1 MSYVLFIS
9 EQKLKDSTAINL
21 NCSNDLLLPYVRQA
35 QKLYVEP
42 KLGTDL
48 TQKLKDLIVAG
59 TLGNVGNEAYKTLV
73 DDYIGDMLPNWAF
86 YHAVPFLRFKIE
98 NGNIYSKTSETGNA
112 LSTEESQSLREEV
125 SNTAQYYTER
135 MIEYVINN
143 TSSFPEYSTNSG
155 ADISPDQN
163 AYYNGMNLERPR
175 QQGTKLTIGFSI
187 TNCNEVLTFVSLT
200 LAIVFTIY
208 KFIKFE
214 KTN

>member
-1 MSYVLFIS
+1 MAYVLFIS
-9 EQKLKDSTAINL
+9 EEKLKDSTAINL
-21 NCSNDLLLPYVRQA
+21 NVDPNLLLPYVRKA

-42 KLGTDL
+42 KLGTQL
-48 TQKLKDLIVAG
+48 TEKLKDLITNNTIG
-59 TLGNVGNEAYKTLV
+59 DVGNEAYKTLL

-135 MIEYVINN
+135 LIDYICNN
-143 TSSFPEYSTNSG
+143 TSSFPEYNTNTG
-155 ADISPDQN
+155 ADVNPDQN

-175 QQGTKLTIGFSI
+175 QQGTR
-187 TNCNEVLTFVSLT
+187 LT
-200 LAIVFTIY
+200 LRNFLNASDYV
-208 KFIKFE
+208 
-214 KTN
+214 